1 MRLDGGNKS
10 LGSYVVLV
18 TQVPT
23 SFHLSL
29 LGSYFLSSSPSTPLP
44 LPAVGGGRWPVEGGM
59 DGIREGCK

>member
-29 LGSYFLSSSPSTPLP
+29 LGSFILSLYPAPCLLSSSLGYASR
-44 LPAVGGGRWPVEGGM
+44 AVVIIIE
-59 DGIREGCK
+59 